1 MRMKSPKPSRNLFIT
16 SQLFFLDSWLHLLV
30 LVTVLTLWWLCL
42 VVFTRIPECGWQCS
56 GCVLTN
62 SIQQMIQTPLSQPQ
76 PALTRRMCSSWL
88 RDWLLRPGKWPPLQ
102 LYQVTLENKCHEH
115 FLSSRAILFPTN
127 SFSFHISVSHDI
139 SPLCCACANSFF
151 KIRRLLRIM

>member
-30 LVTVLTLWWLCL
+30 LVTVLTLWLLCL

-102 LYQVTLENKCHEH
+102 IYQVTFENKCHATNISYLHEQYCFQQTASVFI
-115 FLSSRAILFPTN
+115 FLSATT
-127 SFSFHISVSHDI
+127 FHHCVAHVLS
-139 SPLCCACANSFF
+139 AF
-151 KIRRLLRIM
+151 LRSGGS